1 MKLLLDTHT
10 LLWWFINDR
19 RLSAPAR
26 AAILDER
33 NEIHVS
39 AVNAWEIATKDRLGK
54 LPEAKEAAPRF
65 MELVAADGFRHLV
78 LNCEHG
84 LRAGGYP
91 NSHGDPFDRMLAAQA
106 EIEGLTLVTRDPV
119 FREFP
124 VKVLW

>member
-19 RLSAPAR
+19 RLSVLAR
-26 AAILDER
+26 AAILDEK

-54 LPEAKEAAPRF
+54 LPQAKDAAPRF
-65 MELVAADGFRHLV
+65 MELVAADGFRL
-78 LNCEHG
+78 LNLGCEHG

-91 NSHGDPFDRMLAAQA
+91 SRHGDPFDRMLAAQA
-106 EIEGLTLVTRDPV
+106 EIDGLTLVSRDPV
-119 FREFP
+119 FRDFP
-124 VKVLW
+124 VKLLW

>member
-33 NEIHVS
+33 NEIRVS
-39 AVNAWEIATKDRLGK
+39 AVNAWEIATKNRLGK
-54 LPEAKEAAPRF
+54 LPEAKDAAPRF
-65 MELVAADGFRHLV
+65 MELVAADGFHL
-78 LNCEHG
+78 LNLSCEHG

-91 NSHGDPFDRMLAAQA
+91 NSYGDPFDRMLAAQA
-106 EIEGLTLVTRDPV
+106 EIEDLTLVSRDPV
-119 FREFP
+119 FRDFP
-124 VKVLW
+124 IKVLW

>member
-1 MKLLLDTHT
+1 MRLLLDTHT

-54 LPEAKEAAPRF
+54 LPEAREAAPRF
-65 MELVAADGFRHLV
+65 VELVAADGFRQLA
-78 LNCEHG
+78 LSCEHG
-84 LRAGGYP
+84 LRAGSYP
-91 NSHGDPFDRMLAAQA
+91 NDHGDPFDRMLAAQA
-106 EIEGLTLVTRDPV
+106 EIEGLKLVTCDKV
-119 FREFP
+119 FENFP
-124 VKVLW
+124 IEVYW

>member
-10 LLWWFINDR
+10 LLWWFVNDR
-19 RLSAPAR
+19 RLSASAR

-54 LPEAKEAAPRF
+54 LPEAREAAPRF
-65 MELVAADGFRHLV
+65 MELVAADGFSLLPLSCR
-78 LNCEHG
+78 HG

-91 NSHGDPFDRMLAAQA
+91 MNQGDPFDRMLAAQA
-106 EIEGLTLVTRDPV
+106 EIDALVLVTRDPL
-119 FREFP
+119 FADFP
-124 VKVLW
+124 IRVLW